1 MAALCAECHI
11 KLYNVMKDYFDDN
24 EASLKLLHEQEVLP
38 TELLCKLWNLPCTLR
53 NGRWFCSH

>member
-53 NGRWFCSH
+53 NGR